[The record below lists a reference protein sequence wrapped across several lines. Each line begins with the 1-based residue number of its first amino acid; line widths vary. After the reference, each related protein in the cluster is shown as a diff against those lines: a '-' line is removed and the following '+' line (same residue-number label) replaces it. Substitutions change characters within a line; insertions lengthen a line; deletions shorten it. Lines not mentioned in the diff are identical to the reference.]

1 MIDEWLH
8 GLAPSYLS
16 SLFIQRNISYNLR
29 DNENILVIPLTRTNF
44 LKRVLGTMVRS
55 SGITFSWN
63 CGKQKLSI
71 CFEGAVTIV
80 LVTIIYTRHPCKT
93 G

>member
-1 MIDEWLH
+1 MVEEWLH

-16 SLFIQRNISYNLR
+16 CLFIQRNISYNLR

-44 LKRVLGTMVRS
+44 LKRVLGTMVGS
-55 SGITFSWN
+55 SGITSWN

-71 CFEGAVTIV
+71 CFEGAVTIF

>member
-1 MIDEWLH
+1 MVHEWLH
-8 GLAPSYLS
+8 GLAPNYLS
-16 SLFIQRNISYNLR
+16 YLFIQRNISYNLR
-29 DNENILVIPLTRTNF
+29 DNENILVIPRTRTIF

-71 CFEGAVTIV
+71 CFEGAVTSF
-80 LVTIIYTRHPCKT
+80 LVTIIYTRHSCKT